1 MNQRTVQFQPNAS
14 ASSQSVE
21 QQTLAVP
28 ADASLRDKVIAVLRN
43 IYDPEIPVNIY
54 DLGLVYQI
62 DVSDPANIKLE
73 MTLTSP
79 HCPVA
84 ESLPA
89 QVQCAVQALDQV
101 NTACVNLVWE
111 PPWDASRMS
120 EDAKLL
126 LDMY

>member
-1 MNQRTVQFQPNAS
+1 MNQRTVQFNPHLT
-14 ASSQSVE
+14 SSSPADANPV
-21 QQTLAVP
+21 AVP
-28 ADASLRDKVIAVLRN
+28 ADASLTEKVIAVLRN

-54 DLGLVYQI
+54 DLGLIYSI
-62 DVSDPANIKLE
+62 DVVDAVNVNIN

-89 QVQCAVQALDQV
+89 QVQCAVQSLDAVQEV
-101 NTACVNLVWE
+101 CVQLVWD
-111 PPWDASRMS
+111 PPWDQGRMS